1 MIKKDLALLLDDYF
15 SRYDDEKHLIYQDL
29 PEWTP
34 EKGGGYHTRL
44 GGRVHSLLD
53 TAKFINLVYYL
64 GRKECMKNAEEAIW
78 ALLGTQDMNSSSRT
92 YGLWAYYS
100 EENLSQMIN
109 PDFNWACFIA
119 NQLMYVLKRC
129 PSYIDLST
137 KEKMLQSLKAAA
149 ECVIKRNV
157 SPDYTNI
164 SMMSAVTLVVAGEI
178 LGENEI
184 FMEGKR
190 RFKKAYE
197 YNSFCGSF
205 SEYNSPTY
213 TFLAIEE
220 LARMQLLAD
229 DEECLQWAEKLI
241 EIGWKT
247 LLEHYDAKREQLCP
261 PHSRAY
267 FDFMSDSRFPR
278 LIHIASDGKYGYTGN
293 DKSCYEG
300 LPVKISK
307 NLENLLANIQTPRFV
322 KDTFYKENS
331 LRTEDEETVIVRDLD
346 CPDLKA
352 NSYIDEKFSV
362 GSFEKTDLWAQRR
375 TNMVYWGEKDN
386 VRSLRLRCLYDNTDF
401 CSGMSFSAQHK
412 NCILSACSFA
422 TDHGAFHYILDK
434 EKNGVLKTDKLFFCF
449 EIAGNTESVHI
460 ERSGNSFVVCDG
472 DIRIYIDILAA
483 LFDGKEMDIRI
494 VNNRIELICHND
506 GRTVDFNTLDDS
518 YIIFTMTV
526 NDSAPV
532 VAVSQSG
539 ESVIVKATNNEIKLN
554 LEIPKKPE
562 KYLDLLKKSKIK
574 SGS

>member
-1 MIKKDLALLLDDYF
+1 MIKIDLALILDEF
-15 SRYDDEKHLIYQDL
+15 LSRYNDEKHLVYQDL

-44 GGRVHSLLD
+44 GGRVHSLFD
-53 TAKFINLVYYL
+53 TAKFINLVYFL
-64 GRKECMKNAEEAIW
+64 GRKDCMEKAENAIW
-78 ALLGTQDMNSSSRT
+78 ALLDTQDMDPSSRT
-92 YGLWAYYS
+92 YGLWAYYY
-100 EENLSQMIN
+100 EEDLSHMIN
-109 PDFNWACFIA
+109 PDFNWACFIS

-129 PSYIDLST
+129 PSLIDSAT
-137 KEKMLQSLKAAA
+137 KEKMLKSLKAAA

-164 SMMSAVTLVVAGEI
+164 SMMSAVTLVVSGEI
-178 LGENEI
+178 LEDNEI
-184 FMEGKR
+184 FAEGKR

-220 LARMQLLAD
+220 LARMLLLAD
-229 DEECLQWAEKLI
+229 DEECIKWAEKLS

-247 LLEHYDAKREQLCP
+247 LIEHYDEKREQLCP

-278 LIHIASDGKYGYTGN
+278 LLYVASEGKFGYTGEN
-293 DKSCYEG
+293 KSCFDG
-300 LPVKISK
+300 LPARLSE
-307 NLENLLANIQTPRFV
+307 NMENLLSNLKTPRFV

-331 LRTEDEETVIVRDLD
+331 LRAEDEETVIVRDLD

-352 NSYIDEKFSV
+352 NSYIDDKFSI

-386 VRSLRLRCLYDNTDF
+386 VRSLRLRCLYDDTDF

-412 NCILSACSFA
+412 NCILSACGFA

-434 EKNGVLKTDKLFFCF
+434 EKNGILKTDKLFFCF
-449 EIAGNTESVHI
+449 EVAGNTESVHI
-460 ERSGNSFVVCDG
+460 ERNGNSFVVSDG
-472 DIRIYIDILAA
+472 DIKVCIDILAA
-483 LFDGKEMDIRI
+483 LFDGKEMEIELFG
-494 VNNRIELICHND
+494 NRIELICHND
-506 GRTVDFNTLDDS
+506 GRTVDFSTLDDS
-518 YIIFTMTV
+518 YIVFTMTV
-526 NDSAPV
+526 NDSAPEATV
-532 VAVSQSG
+532 TQSR
-539 ESVIVKATNNEIKLN
+539 ESVIAKVINNEFELN
-554 LEIPKKPE
+554 LQIPKKPE
-562 KYLDLLKKSKIK
+562 KYLDLLKKSVINI
-574 SGS
+574 GN